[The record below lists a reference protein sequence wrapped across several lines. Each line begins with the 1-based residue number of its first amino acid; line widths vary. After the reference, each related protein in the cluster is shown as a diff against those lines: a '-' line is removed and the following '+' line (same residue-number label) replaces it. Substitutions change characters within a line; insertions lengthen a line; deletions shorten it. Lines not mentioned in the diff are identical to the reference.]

1 MNVATETTI
10 ETVTETSAEIVI
22 TIDGV
27 TFTADEAATLYLD
40 MGPRTRMASN
50 TEYHKF
56 GKPDWW
62 IKIGSTYLAIE
73 VTRAVRECPGVD
85 VEEVLRV
92 LGTNMGGSLLVGYGT
107 ERRRG
112 RPLYSFKIQR

>member
-1 MNVATETTI
+1 MNVATETPI
-10 ETVTETSAEIVI
+10 ETVTETSAEIVV

-27 TFTADEAATLYLD
+27 TFTAEEAATLYLD
-40 MGPRTRMASN
+40 MGERTRMASN

-62 IKIGSTYLAIE
+62 IKIGSTYLAVE
-73 VTRAVRECPGVD
+73 VTRADRECPGVD

-92 LGTNMGGSLLVGYGT
+92 LGTNMDGSLLVGYGT

-112 RPLYSFKIQR
+112 RPLYSFKIRR